1 MARSAVVC
9 DADVLS
15 LDHFPIP
22 FATVGADGAIHAANR
37 LFHLMLGYQP
47 GGLIGRAVN
56 EVAAWQTRYEA
67 RVPSPWSPITACA
80 ARRPLTNAPWIDDVS
95 R

>member
-37 LFHLMLGYQP
+37 LFHLMLSCGWCSES
-47 GGLIGRAVN
+47 A
-56 EVAAWQTRYEA
+56 
-67 RVPSPWSPITACA
+67 
-80 ARRPLTNAPWIDDVS
+80 PLTRS
-95 R
+95 GSSE